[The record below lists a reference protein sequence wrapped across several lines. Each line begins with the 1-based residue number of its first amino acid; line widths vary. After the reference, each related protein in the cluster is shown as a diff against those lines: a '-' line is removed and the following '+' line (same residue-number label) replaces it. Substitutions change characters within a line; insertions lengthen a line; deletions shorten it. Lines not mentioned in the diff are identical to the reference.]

1 MLAAAALLMA
11 AACEETPAPFE
22 TEIPARP
29 ITALV
34 KQAIAYWDDEAFE
47 GVIDNTDHTITFQ
60 FEKEGVDLSAIK
72 VHMEIISR
80 AVASTGC
87 FTDTTLNL
95 TEPYSFAVNNLE
107 KDIIYTIEGKLPN
120 FYAVDRNDLSVLY
133 GRTGDAQID
142 TDNGYG
148 VTFSKNELF
157 DGQWMSGYQCFGDV
171 AYHYFGWVKNQ
182 DNPWFTFKSKEPF
195 KMFKARVY
203 PYWGFRQYDPCQFQI
218 WAYTGSGE
226 LPEATPSDWKTNG
239 SWKMIADVDIS
250 DLWLKI
256 QELLTDTSNVGN
268 PEYDPCVNGAEFQ
281 ISDYCSDIPSS
292 QYYRFVVVNSF
303 YGVYK
308 TEMDSNNWSAR
319 VSTITMSELQ
329 VWKYGE
335 E

>member
-29 ITALV
+29 ITAPVRLAV
-34 KQAIAYWDDEAFE
+34 AYWGDDAFE
-47 GVIDNTDHTITFQ
+47 GAIDNVNHTITFQ

-72 VHMEIISR
+72 VHMELVSR

-95 TEPYSFAVNNLE
+95 TEPYAFVVNNLE
-107 KDIIYTIEGKLPN
+107 TDIHYTMIAKLPN

-133 GRTGDAQID
+133 GRPGDAKID
-142 TDNGYG
+142 LDNGYG
-148 VTFSKNELF
+148 VSFSGYELF
-157 DGQWMSGYQCFGDV
+157 DGQWMSGYQRFGEI

-182 DNPWFTFKSKEPF
+182 DNPWFTIKSKEPF

-218 WAYTGSGE
+218 WAYTGAGE
-226 LPEATPSDWKTNG
+226 LPEATPADWRTNG
-239 SWKMIADVDIS
+239 SWQMIADVDIS

-256 QELLTDTSNVGN
+256 QELLTDSSNIGN

-281 ISDYCSDIPSS
+281 IADYCSDIPSS

-308 TEMDSNNWSAR
+308 DEMDPNWSFRNTA
-319 VSTITMSELQ
+319 ITMSELC

>member
-29 ITALV
+29 ITAPVRLAV
-34 KQAIAYWDDEAFE
+34 AYWGDDAFE
-47 GVIDNTDHTITFQ
+47 GAIDNANHTITFQ

-72 VHMEIISR
+72 VHMELVSR

-95 TEPYSFAVNNLE
+95 SEPYAFVVNNLE
-107 KDIIYTIEGKLPN
+107 TDIHYTMIAKLPN

-133 GRTGDAQID
+133 GRPGDAKID
-142 TDNGYG
+142 LDNGYG
-148 VTFSKNELF
+148 VTFSGYELF
-157 DGQWMSGYQCFGDV
+157 DGLWMSGYQCFGEI

-182 DNPWFTFKSKEPF
+182 DNPWFTIKSKEPF

-218 WAYTGSGE
+218 WAYTGLGD
-226 LPEATPSDWKTNG
+226 LPDATPSDWQTNG

-250 DLWLKI
+250 ALWLKI
-256 QELLTDTSNVGN
+256 QDLLTDTSNVGN
-268 PEYDPCVNGAEFQ
+268 PEFDPCVNGAEFQ
-281 ISDYCSDIPSS
+281 IADYTSDIPVSK
-292 QYYRFVVVNSF
+292 YYRFVVVNSF
-303 YGVYK
+303 YGVYM
-308 TEMDSNNWSAR
+308 TEMDPNWSAR
-319 VSTITMSELQ
+319 TKTITMSELCI
-329 VWKYGE
+329 WKYGE

>member
-29 ITALV
+29 ITAPV
-34 KQAIAYWDDEAFE
+34 KQAIAYWDDDAFE
-47 GVIDNTDHTITFQ
+47 GVIDNTNHTITFQ
-60 FEKEGVDLSAIK
+60 FEKEGVDLSAIR
-72 VHMEIISR
+72 VHMELISR

-133 GRTGDAQID
+133 GRTGDAKID

-148 VTFSKNELF
+148 VTFSKYELF

-171 AYHYFGWVKNQ
+171 AYHYFDWVKNQ

-195 KMFKARVY
+195 KMFNAR
-203 PYWGFRQYDPCQFQI
+203 G
-218 WAYTGSGE
+218 
-226 LPEATPSDWKTNG
+226 
-239 SWKMIADVDIS
+239 
-250 DLWLKI
+250 
-256 QELLTDTSNVGN
+256 
-268 PEYDPCVNGAEFQ
+268 
-281 ISDYCSDIPSS
+281 
-292 QYYRFVVVNSF
+292 
-303 YGVYK
+303 
-308 TEMDSNNWSAR
+308 
-319 VSTITMSELQ
+319 
-329 VWKYGE
+329 
-335 E
+335 

>member
-34 KQAIAYWDDEAFE
+34 KQAIAYWDGDAFE

-107 KDIIYTIEGKLPN
+107 EDIIYTIRGKLPN

-148 VTFSKNELF
+148 IIFSKYELF

-256 QELLTDTSNVGN
+256 QELLTDTANVGN
-268 PEYDPCVNGAEFQ
+268 PEFDPCVNGAEFQ
-281 ISDYCSDIPSS
+281 IADYCSDIPSS

-308 TEMDSNNWSAR
+308 TEMDPNSWSAR